1 MTKMTEEMV
10 RSYFPQLSEIKNQE
24 YAKKAAEIWV
34 EAFENSCADEIV
46 LVTGAGEEEYVRR
59 EILATRAP
67 GVALVKHTESV
78 TANALMIA
86 RNTVEKYGYEI
97 DTDILILA
105 AVLHDVCKLEEMEMG
120 DQGSGTSRK
129 SSLGKIYQHGFL
141 SGYYTQKYGLPNEV
155 TGLVVAHS
163 GQSKVI
169 PRSIEGMILYYADM
183 MDADIHFVQ
192 AGTTLCLETH

>member
-1 MTKMTEEMV
+1 MTKITEEMV

-34 EAFENSCADEIV
+34 EAFENSSWEDIAD
-46 LVTGAGEEEYVRR
+46 AQF
-59 EILATRAP
+59 ATRAP

-86 RNTVEKYGYEI
+86 RNTAEKYGYEI
-97 DTDILILA
+97 NTDILILA

-120 DQGSGTSRK
+120 DQGSKTSRK